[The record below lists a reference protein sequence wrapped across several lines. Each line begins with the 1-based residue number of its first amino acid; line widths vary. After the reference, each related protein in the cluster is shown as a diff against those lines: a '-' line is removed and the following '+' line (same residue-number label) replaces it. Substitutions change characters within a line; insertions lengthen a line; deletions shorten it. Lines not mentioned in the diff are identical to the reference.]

1 MGLTF
6 TLWEGLSW
14 GLSIT
19 EKHERGITMLTFKV
33 QDMTCNHC
41 ASAITRAVKEVD
53 ADAKVDVQVAE
64 KRVNIDSS
72 VAAAEFEEAIKE
84 AGYTPVAA

>member
-1 MGLTF
+1 MLTF
-6 TLWEGLSW
+6 T
-14 GLSIT
+14 
-19 EKHERGITMLTFKV
+19 V

-53 ADAKVDVQVAE
+53 VDAKVEVEVAE
-64 KRVNIDSS
+64 KRVHIDSNM
-72 VAAAEFEEAIKE
+72 AATEFAEAIKE

>member
-1 MGLTF
+1 
-6 TLWEGLSW
+6 
-14 GLSIT
+14 
-19 EKHERGITMLTFKV
+19 MLTFNV
-33 QDMTCNHC
+33 Q
-41 ASAITRAVKEVD
+41 EVD
-53 ADAKVDVQVAE
+53 ATAKVDVQVAE

>member
-1 MGLTF
+1 MGRFKLAP
-6 TLWEGLSW
+6 LICINPHQLKKEE
-14 GLSIT
+14 I
-19 EKHERGITMLTFKV
+19 MLTFNV

-53 ADAKVDVQVAE
+53 ANAKVDVQVAE
-64 KRVNIDSS
+64 KRVNIDSG
-72 VAAAEFEEAIKE
+72 VAAAEFAEAIKE

>member
-1 MGLTF
+1 MLTF
-6 TLWEGLSW
+6 T
-14 GLSIT
+14 
-19 EKHERGITMLTFKV
+19 V

-53 ADAKVDVQVAE
+53 VDAKVEVQVAE
-64 KRVNIDSS
+64 KRVHIDSG
-72 VAAAEFEEAIKE
+72 VAAAKFVEAIKE